1 MVLPRRH
8 YSTTGKPAVGLL
20 TAVRPPYEQ
29 ARHSFHSGCGV
40 QLRAERQHII
50 DWAIASAIRPQL
62 AAAKTTVLPLR
73 R

>member
-1 MVLPRRH
+1 M
-8 YSTTGKPAVGLL
+8 AF
-20 TAVRPPYEQ
+20 
-29 ARHSFHSGCGV
+29 FHGGCGV